1 MERSAFRAPA
11 FPVVGGL
18 LVVWAV
24 AAVVVAGLIG
34 GDKSE
39 GVIVVVIAAVA
50 LITAVV
56 VSSLVAVSPNEAVV
70 LQFFG
75 RYVGTVN
82 EAGAYM
88 VTPFTTK
95 TRVSK
100 RVRNFETEPAKVN
113 DADGNPVE
121 IGAVIVWKVVD
132 AAKATF
138 AINHYQAYVT
148 IQAEAAVRH
157 MATCYPYD
165 AHESERMSL
174 RDGAAVAEELTVE
187 LRERVELAGVEILE
201 TRITHLAYAPEIA
214 QAMLR
219 RQQATAVVAARSRI
233 VEGAVGMVQMALD
246 RIREEGIVELDD
258 ERRAAMVSNLLVVLC
273 SEQATQPV
281 VNSGSLY

>member
-1 MERSAFRAPA
+1 MERSAFRVPA
-11 FPVVGGL
+11 FPVVGA
-18 LVVWAV
+18 VVAVWV
-24 AAVVVAGLIG
+24 AAAIVVAKLIG
-34 GDKSE
+34 DDRSE
-39 GVIVVVIAAVA
+39 GVTAGVIVVVA
-50 LITAVV
+50 LLTLLVLSSLVV
-56 VSSLVAVSPNEAVV
+56 VSPGEAVV

-75 RYVGTVN
+75 RYVGSVG

-121 IGAVIVWKVVD
+121 IGAVIVWRVAD

-138 AINHYQAYVT
+138 AINNYRAYVT

-165 AHESERMSL
+165 AHDSDRMSL
-174 RDGAAVAEELTVE
+174 RDGAAVAEELTEE
-187 LRERVELAGVEILE
+187 LRERVELAGIDILE

-219 RQQATAVVAARSRI
+219 RQQATAVVAARTRI

-246 RIREEGIVELDD
+246 RIREEGIVDLDD

-281 VNSGSLY
+281 VNSGTLY